1 MTASFD
7 QQLLL
12 AAKRLGRGKGRQ
24 GKLPGARIRRSIS
37 TSYYAL
43 FHFLIDEAGR
53 RLLGANGNL
62 LRRRRVFARV
72 FTHRG
77 MKTALDKVK
86 GRTVEQSVEDFLR
99 PPGVVSDTVA
109 APAFARNLA
118 DVFSDAQSKRHSA
131 DYDLNMPMSERDAKL
146 LRTRVDRA
154 IRNWRSAN
162 TVADRDFK
170 HALCMLMLLK
180 GRVRQDD

>member
-1 MTASFD
+1 MPVSFD
-7 QQLLL
+7 QQLLF
-12 AAKRLGRGKGRQ
+12 AAKRLDRGKGRQ

-53 RLLGANGNL
+53 RLLGASGNL
-62 LRRRRVFARV
+62 QRRRRVFARV

-77 MKTALDKVK
+77 MKTALNKIK
-86 GRTVEQSVEDFLR
+86 GRTVDKSVEEFLR
-99 PPGVVSDTVA
+99 PPGAVSGVVAT
-109 APAFARNLA
+109 PAFAQKLA
-118 DVFSDAQSKRHSA
+118 DVFSDAQSKRENA

-146 LRTRVDRA
+146 LRTRVERA

-162 TVADRDFK
+162 TAADRDFK
-170 HALCMLMLLK
+170 HAVCMLMLLK
-180 GRVRQDD
+180 GRIRQDD